1 MLITKV
7 YSNPVLDEFLTVYLL
22 AVNRLA
28 ELRAE
33 LLGVDERNRLEAL
46 GRFKNLKTKCDTL
59 ERLVFTEMEPAS
71 DARF

>member
-7 YSNPVLDEFLTVYLL
+7 YSNPMHDEFLTVYLL

-33 LLGVDERNRLEAL
+33 LLGIDERNRLEAL
-46 GRFKNLKTKCDTL
+46 GRLKNLKTKCDTL
-59 ERLVFTEMEPAS
+59 ARLVFPEMEHAS